1 MKSVMLQREEISR
14 KVILP
19 LFGSHIQVKE
29 TDTDLVVSGI
39 QWHGEPS
46 AMRLPAYDDLADPE
60 CRTVDL
66 LSGYDEDRRLSQTER
81 SKAPHFLFAN
91 ADTLAKQKEFVRTFG
106 PVQASE
112 IDRTTSRPGLP
123 TITVHQNIEA
133 LRFEQQLYSLIFDL
147 TKHVNDLIPFS
158 RKAFK
163 EVKPEMRVI
172 LLEHPDRYSNVQ
184 KMVDTLAREAG
195 EKVSKVDSCLT
206 RSNILTRDVK
216 DKLDKLRELLSGINA
231 FLDPSP
237 EDNLQDLIENPT
249 SLRHLHSW
257 QNTRSELLKASSLDV
272 IDRANELLCELF
284 NRFPLILCYAD
295 GMAQEMPDTNAS
307 GILPALYY
315 MLRLEYLYE
324 REIRRCADPKCGGYF
339 VPGRKNRVHCS
350 DLCTG
355 RAMQQRHRKRK
366 ELLLGG
372 STARKQTAKSRIQRA
387 QQDRF
392 ELRKNDKSKSNL

>member
-91 ADTLAKQKEFVRTFG
+91 ADTLAKQREFVRKFG
-106 PVQASE
+106 PVLASK
-112 IDRTTSRPGLP
+112 IDRATSRPSLP
-123 TITVHQNIEA
+123 TMVVHQNIEA
-133 LRFEQQLYSLIFDL
+133 LRFEQQLYSFIFDL
-147 TKHVNDLIPFS
+147 TKHVNELIPFS

-163 EVKPEMRVI
+163 EVKPEMRVV
-172 LLEHPDRYSNVQ
+172 LLEQPDRYSNVQ
-184 KMVDTLAREAG
+184 EMIDTLVRETG
-195 EKVSKVDSCLT
+195 EKVSKVDSHLT
-206 RSNILTRDVK
+206 RNNILTRDVK
-216 DKLDKLRELLSGINA
+216 AELDRLRGLVSKINS
-231 FLDPSP
+231 FVNSSP
-237 EDNLQDLIENPT
+237 EDNLDELIDNPT
-249 SLRHLHSW
+249 SLRNFHSW
-257 QNTRSELLKASSLDV
+257 QNTREELSKASSLDV
-272 IDRANELLCELF
+272 IDRANELLCCLF
-284 NRFPLILCYAD
+284 NRFPLVLCYAD
-295 GMAQEMPDTNAS
+295 GMAQEMPSIDSS

-324 REIRRCADPKCGGYF
+324 REIKRCANPKCGGYF
-339 VPGRKNRVHCS
+339 VPGTRSRFYCS

-355 RAMQQRHRKRK
+355 RVSQQLWRDRESLRR
-366 ELLLGG
+366 GG
-372 STARKQTAKSRIQRA
+372 SPTRMQASKLRVQRA
-387 QQDRF
+387 QPDRF
-392 ELRKNDKSKSNL
+392 ELWKNDKSKN